1 MSQQPL
7 ALTRFALTRPV
18 TICMMFLSMLVFGII
33 ASRMLPLEK
42 FPGIDIPQI
51 FINVPYNNA
60 TPTEIE
66 RLITRPV
73 EEALATVTGVK
84 EMRSWSN
91 ENSAEISLE
100 FNWEENINSKS
111 IEVRER
117 LDSIRHLLPKDV
129 ERVLVFQFNTNDM
142 PIFQLRISSERDL
155 AMAYDLLERQIK
167 RPLERVA
174 GVSKVELY
182 GVEKRQVVIRLDP
195 DKMRALNIDATTIV
209 SMLQSN
215 NFAMTAG
222 ELRNSQNSILVKPVG
237 EYRELEEIASLPIR
251 PGLSLR
257 EVATVQLELPKR
269 EDGRHLDQS
278 YAVGMNVFKESGAN
292 LVEVARAALAVVEA
306 ADNDPA
312 FNGISLYI
320 MDDTA
325 KGVTTSLAD
334 LLSAGGIGAL
344 LSFAVLYL
352 FLRHFGTTMVVVL
365 AVPVS
370 ICIALGLMY
379 FMNYSLNI
387 LSMMGLMLAIGMLV
401 DNAVVVTESIF
412 RERALGGD
420 VKAATARGV
429 RRVSLAVVAGTAT
442 TAIVFLPNIVG
453 QKMELT
459 IFLEHVAIAICLC
472 LAVSLLMALTLIPL
486 LTTGLKVQPVK
497 EQKSGVFE
505 ANYRRVLGWV
515 MYHPRWSAFVA
526 VLLLGSIVIPMGA
539 VSGGD
544 EDNEDRDRIF
554 LNYNVQGNY
563 AIAEVEEEVSAMEHY
578 LYANKDKFDIESVY
592 SYYRSGHAIS
602 IIILKEQLSQPM
614 VQLKEAIRKDWPAL
628 VRSKPSFGWGN
639 NGGLQVHLLGSS
651 TEVLLDLATEIEPM
665 LSAIKGLEDVSSEIA
680 HGQQEIQITL
690 KLDQLQRQG
699 LSAQQVAGAVSLAL
713 RGTNLRTFRTLE
725 QGELLMRVLYDEKVS
740 HSLAELSALPI
751 LNKDGVVISLQQL
764 ADIKTAPRLDQIR
777 RFDRQTGIAIRMNLA
792 KDYTM
797 DSAREDIKKVMDQ
810 LALPSGYRWSFQGS
824 FQRQD
829 ESQQVMMVNM
839 LLAVAMIY
847 IVMAALFESLLL
859 PTAVIGSLL
868 FSLVGVFWTFM
879 LTGTS
884 MGIMGMIGMLVL
896 MGIVVN
902 NGIVLVDR
910 INQDRQE
917 QPEAS
922 LRELIIQA
930 SESRLRPILMT
941 VATTVLGLLPL
952 ALGGTQIGG
961 DGPSYAPMA
970 IAIIGGLL
978 FSTLTS
984 LVLVPLTYWGLVN
997 LISGWTNWRQQSVRY
1012 ADKVLKTRGGS
1023 V

>member
-1 MSQQPL
+1 
-7 ALTRFALTRPV
+7 
-18 TICMMFLSMLVFGII
+18 
-33 ASRMLPLEK
+33 
-42 FPGIDIPQI
+42 
-51 FINVPYNNA
+51 
-60 TPTEIE
+60 
-66 RLITRPV
+66 
-73 EEALATVTGVK
+73 
-84 EMRSWSN
+84 
-91 ENSAEISLE
+91 
-100 FNWEENINSKS
+100 
-111 IEVRER
+111 
-117 LDSIRHLLPKDV
+117 
-129 ERVLVFQFNTNDM
+129 
-142 PIFQLRISSERDL
+142 
-155 AMAYDLLERQIK
+155 RQIK

-614 VQLKEAIRKDWPAL
+614 LQLKEAIRKDWPAL

-1012 ADKVLKTRGGS
+1012 ADKVLKTRGDS